1 MEQRRNLTPQEHW
14 ELHQGVW
21 SNIGCDMKV
30 IEQDETT
37 ISYIDLNSKRVHAEK
52 IIVAGGYQSFCN
64 KYTYTSDDK
73 HPYLITLGVHHE

>member
-1 MEQRRNLTPQEHW
+1 MINNLTPQEHW

-21 SNIGCDMKV
+21 NAIGCNMKV

-37 ISYIDLNSKRVHAEK
+37 IRYIDLNSKRHK
-52 IIVAGGYQSFCN
+52 GFYN

-73 HPYLITLGVHHE
+73 HPHLITVGVHHIEEKANGTSNHTG